1 MNSVHNYKSSE
12 NVPTILTVFSMSTEM
27 RSLLSLLCL
36 ADCIVKIFKKLK
48 GYFGLVKQTSTT
60 GIDSKTKISC
70 IWKSFNY
77 FRVTV
82 NLTRDFFVWGI
93 DHLAVCYQTR
103 LKGKR
108 VNIP

>member
-36 ADCIVKIFKKLK
+36 ADCIVKIFEKLK

-82 NLTRDFFVWGI
+82 NLTRDLSVWGI

-108 VNIP
+108 FNIP